1 MTKKVGRSIKPTL
14 KAADR
19 RAPVLKGSTRSSV
32 PARKGMVRIQT
43 CVRIPLIQG
52 GKPLPPR
59 AEDFTWITKGEY
71 RLRLARQQQALENLV
86 SLIVEA
92 VVDEILGERELTR

>member
-1 MTKKVGRSIKPTL
+1 MTKKVGRSTKPLL
-14 KAADR
+14 KAAGP

-43 CVRIPLIQG
+43 CVRIPLVPG
-52 GKPLPPR
+52 AKPLPPR
-59 AEDFTWITKGEY
+59 VEDFTWITKEEY
-71 RLRLARQQQALENLV
+71 RVRLARRQQALENLL

-92 VVDEILGERELTR
+92 VVDEILGERE